1 MLVIY
6 KILKMKQ
13 IIYSSVFTLLLA
25 YPILL
30 AAQKT
35 NEISKVWVADKDD
48 GTYTNPVLYADYSDP
63 DAIRVGDD
71 YYLVSSS
78 FNCVPGLPV
87 LHSRDLVNWKL
98 IGYAL
103 SKQPPFDVFDKV
115 QHGGG
120 VWAPCIRYYNNQF
133 YIYYPD
139 PDYGI
144 YRIKATNPKGPW
156 SEPVLVQPGK
166 GLIDPSPLWDDDGK
180 AYLVYALAGSR
191 AGIKS
196 VILIN
201 RMNPEGTKLIGNP
214 VMLIDGHKNHPT
226 IEGPKIYKRNGYYY
240 IFAPAGGV
248 PTGWQMVMRS
258 KNIFGPYED
267 KIVMAQGKTDINGP
281 HQGAWVDTKTG
292 ENWFLNFQDL
302 GAYGRVV
309 HLNPMKWIND
319 WPVIGVD
326 ADGDGTGEPVRTY
339 KKPNVSKTYPV
350 MTPPES
356 DEFNTSELG
365 LQWQWHANYQTTWGF
380 PSGNLGFFR
389 LNCIP
394 RTSDAVGLWNVSNLL
409 LQKFP
414 APEFTATTKLTFDA
428 RFDGEEVGLV
438 VMGLDYGR
446 IAIKRESGKLEVQS
460 AICKQ
465 ADKGAKEEITEQKPV
480 DSATIYFRVQVRKD
494 AECSFSYSIDGVS
507 FSSIGNLFKAREGKW
522 IGAKVGFYAIR
533 NGVINDAGSADID
546 WFRIEK

>member
-1 MLVIY
+1 MNR
-6 KILKMKQ
+6 
-13 IIYSSVFTLLLA
+13 IYSFC
-25 YPILL
+25 L
-30 AAQKT
+30 AAVTLFTVNVTAQTT
-35 NEISKVWVADKDD
+35 NTVSKSWVSDNGD

-71 YYLVSSS
+71 YYLVASS
-78 FNCVPGLPV
+78 FNCVPGLPI

-98 IGYAL
+98 IGHAIQKL
-103 SKQPPFDVFDKV
+103 QPYDVFGKV

-120 VWAPCIRYYNNQF
+120 VWAPSIRYHQNEF

-139 PDYGI
+139 PEYGI
-144 YRIKATNPKGPW
+144 YMVKSSNPAGPYTD
-156 SEPVLVQPGK
+156 PTLVQPGK
-166 GLIDPSPLWDDDGK
+166 GFIDPCPFWDTDGR
-180 AYLVYALAGSR
+180 AYLTYALAGSR
-191 AGIKS
+191 AGVKS

-201 RMNPEGTKLIGNP
+201 RMAADGTKLIGNS

-226 IEGPKIYKRNGYYY
+226 IEGPKMYKRNGWYY

-248 PTGWQMVMRS
+248 PAGWQTVLRS

-302 GAYGRVV
+302 GAYGRVL
-309 HLNPMKWIND
+309 HLNPMRWVND
-319 WPVIGVD
+319 WPVIGID
-326 ADGDGTGEPVRTY
+326 TDGDGTGEPVRSC
-339 KKPNVSKTYPV
+339 KKPNVGKAYPK

-356 DEFNTSELG
+356 DEFNGNELG

-389 LNCIP
+389 INCIP
-394 RTSDAVGLWNVSNLL
+394 RPAEAKNLWDVSNML

-414 APEFTATTKLTFDA
+414 AQEFTATTRLTFDA
-428 RFDGEEVGLV
+428 RFDKEEIGLI

-446 IAIKRESGKLEVQS
+446 LTVKRENGKLS
-460 AICKQ
+460 LSTAACKN
-465 ADKGAKEEITEQKPV
+465 ADKGTAEELVAGPELASNTV
-480 DSATIYFRVQVRKD
+480 YFRVRVKKG
-494 AECSFSYSIDGVS
+494 AECQFSYSVE
-507 FSSIGNLFKAREGKW
+507 GNLYTNLGPVFKAREGKW
-522 IGAKVGFYAIR
+522 IGAKVGFYALREGI
-533 NGVINDAGSADID
+533 INDAGSADID
-546 WFRIEK
+546 WFRVEK

>member
-1 MLVIY
+1 MSKSLMHCFILV
-6 KILKMKQ
+6 LL
-13 IIYSSVFTLLLA
+13 VFSGEL
-25 YPILL
+25 I
-30 AAQKT
+30 AQTT
-35 NEISKVWVADKDD
+35 NSLSNVWVADNGD
-48 GTYTNPVLYADYSDP
+48 GTYTNPVLHADYSDP

-71 YYLVSSS
+71 YYLTASS
-78 FNCVPGLPV
+78 FNCVPGLPI
-87 LHSRDLVNWKL
+87 LHSKDLVNWEL
-98 IGYAL
+98 IGHAL
-103 SKQPPFDVFDKV
+103 PKQAPFEVFSKV

-120 VWAPCIRYYNNQF
+120 VWAPCIRYHNNKF

-144 YRIKATNPKGPW
+144 YMVKASNPKGPW

-166 GLIDPSPLWDDDGK
+166 GLIDPSPFWDEDGK

-191 AGIKS
+191 AGVKS
-196 VILIN
+196 VILLN
-201 RMNPEGTKLIGNP
+201 RMAVDGTKLVGNS

-226 IEGPKIYKRNGYYY
+226 IEGPKMYKRNGWYYVS
-240 IFAPAGGV
+240 APAGGV

-281 HQGAWVDTKTG
+281 HQGAWIDTQTG

-302 GAYGRVV
+302 GAYGRVL
-309 HLNPMKWIND
+309 HLNPMKWVND

-326 ADGDGTGEPVRTY
+326 VDGDGCGEPVRTY
-339 KKPNVSKTYPV
+339 KKPNVGKTYPR

-356 DEFNTSELG
+356 DEFNGSELG

-380 PSGNLGFFR
+380 PTGNLGFFR

-394 RTSDAVGLWNVSNLL
+394 CPVEAKNLWDIPNML

-414 APEFTATTKLTFDA
+414 AEEFAATTKLTFDA
-428 RFDGEEVGLV
+428 RFDKEEVGLV

-446 IAIKRESGKLEVQS
+446 LTIKRENGKLNLY
-460 AICKQ
+460 AATCKN
-465 ADKGAKEEITEQKPV
+465 ADKG
-480 DSATIYFRVQVRKD
+480 SAEDLIAGPELSSNQVYFRVTVKKGANCQ
-494 AECSFSYSIDGVS
+494 FSYSEDGNS
-507 FSSIGNLFKAREGKW
+507 FTNLGNVFKAREGKW
-522 IGAKVGFYAIR
+522 IGAKVGFYALREGI
-533 NGVINDAGSADID
+533 INDAGSADID
-546 WFRIEK
+546 WIRVEK